1 MTNQPPPTDTPLEST
16 TIGHV
21 IVAFHSALHALG
33 AAQKEWERRQSE
45 STASAIESA
54 AGAVES
60 ALGLMV
66 IVVPQGIGQTLSE
79 VDAWRARR
87 AMMMPGGVLMR
98 SVSES

>member
-1 MTNQPPPTDTPLEST
+1 MTDAPEQPLESP

-45 STASAIESA
+45 QTASAIESA

-60 ALGLMV
+60 ALGMMV
-66 IVVPQGIGQTLSE
+66 LVVPQGLGQTLSE

-87 AMMMPGGVLMR
+87 RLFMP
-98 SVSES
+98 VSPVSGEES